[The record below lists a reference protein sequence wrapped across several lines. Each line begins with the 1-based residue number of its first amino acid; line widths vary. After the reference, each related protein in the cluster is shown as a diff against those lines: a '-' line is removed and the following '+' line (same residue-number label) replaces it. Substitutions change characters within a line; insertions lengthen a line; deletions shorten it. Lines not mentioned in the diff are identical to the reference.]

1 MNYKMVFNT
10 TAKVL
15 RVEGI
20 LMILPLIVSLIY
32 QEWLSAL
39 VFLIVGGGAFLVG
52 CLAVLL
58 IKVKNQLMFAKEG
71 LIIVSLA
78 WIVMSLVGSLPFV
91 ISGEIPNFID
101 AWFETVSGFTTTGA
115 SILTDVE
122 SLSHGMLF
130 WRSFTHWVGGMGVLV
145 FILAITS
152 KSNDRSMHIL
162 RAEMP
167 GPKVDKFVPRAR
179 KTSLIL
185 YLIYTA
191 MTALLTIMLL
201 FGGMDLFESL
211 IHAFGTAGTGGFGI
225 NAQGLAGYSN
235 YIQWVIAVF
244 MLLFGINFNLYYLV
258 IIGRVSSLFKSREL
272 WAYLAIWL
280 MATLTIALNIY
291 SIYGNFADVLRIS
304 VFQTS
309 AIITTTGFATVD
321 FASWPAFS
329 RTVLLLLMFT
339 GGCAGSTAGGFK
351 VSRVMIL
358 FKKIVNDLRKTLHP
372 RTSTVVKFEG
382 RRLDESTIN
391 GVTSYTTIYF
401 IVLLIVFLL
410 LSLDGGIANELAI
423 ETNFSAAVSCFNNIG
438 PGLSAVGPMANYA
451 VYSPF
456 SKVVLS
462 LAMLLGRLEIYPIL
476 LTLNIGTWI
485 KR

>member
-1 MNYKMVFNT
+1 
-10 TAKVL
+10 
-15 RVEGI
+15 
-20 LMILPLIVSLIY
+20 
-32 QEWLSAL
+32 
-39 VFLIVGGGAFLVG
+39 
-52 CLAVLL
+52 
-58 IKVKNQLMFAKEG
+58 
-71 LIIVSLA
+71 
-78 WIVMSLVGSLPFV
+78 
-91 ISGEIPNFID
+91 
-101 AWFETVSGFTTTGA
+101 
-115 SILTDVE
+115 
-122 SLSHGMLF
+122 
-130 WRSFTHWVGGMGVLV
+130 
-145 FILAITS
+145 
-152 KSNDRSMHIL
+152 
-162 RAEMP
+162 MP
-167 GPKVDKFVPRAR
+167 GPKIDKVVPRAR

-211 IHAFGTAGTGGFGI
+211 VHAFGTAGTGGFGI
-225 NAQGLAGYSN
+225 TAQGLAGYSN

-258 IIGRVSSLFKSREL
+258 VIGRVSSLFKSREL
-272 WAYLAIWL
+272 WAYLTIWL
-280 MATLTIALNIY
+280 MATTTIAFNIY

-304 VFQTS
+304 VFQTAS
-309 AIITTTGFATVD
+309 IITTTGFSTVD
-321 FASWPAFS
+321 FANWPAFS
-329 RTVLLLLMFT
+329 RTVLLLLMFV

-358 FKKIVNDLRKTLHP
+358 FKKIVNDLKRTLHP

-410 LSLDGGIANELAI
+410 LSLDGGVTNELAI

-438 PGLSAVGPMANYA
+438 PGLSAVGPMANYT

-456 SKVVLS
+456 SKIVLS

-476 LTLNIGTWI
+476 LTLNVATWI